1 MDASTDQPQ
10 IGRITV
16 DRATLSE
23 HGTELASLLGALDFD
38 VSTEAVPNDA
48 PTSGWRVLA
57 RSEYGVVL
65 GSPVGDGSRWWRI
78 AQVSPPRDGSRA
90 RMQVHPEPQ
99 ALRASRAERSRGLVL
114 RWPDITRSEPDLDHL
129 AVDVVNAGEH
139 RWRPDGDA
147 FGAIGFLARAGQES
161 GSGFLA
167 LTGDQA
173 PAFALDPGE
182 YVRVPVRLGSSQWL
196 DREPGRHE
204 VIATLMDLGVRTETP
219 LEVHLTAE
227 LIEQHRPPADRP
239 LPPAAEQRR
248 VMEERLATLRAL
260 LAANRHLGAV
270 LETVTTA
277 ASDTDALRGI
287 GELLDCPQDGA
298 MLVYNTSLR
307 RFGSESIDRLA
318 GEAEEL
324 ARELERTT
332 PDED

>member
-16 DRATLSE
+16 DRAALSE
-23 HGTELASLLGALDFD
+23 HGTELASLLGTLDLD
-38 VSTEAVPNDA
+38 LPTEAVPNDTP
-48 PTSGWRVLA
+48 PTGWRVLA
-57 RSEYGVVL
+57 RLEYAVVL
-65 GSPVGDGSRWWRI
+65 GSPVADGSRWWRI

-99 ALRASRAERSRGLVL
+99 PLRASRAERSRGLVL
-114 RWPDITRSEPDLDHL
+114 RWPDVTRSEPDLDHL

-227 LIEQHRPPADRP
+227 LIEQHRPPTGPP

-260 LAANRHLGAV
+260 LAANRQLGAV

-324 ARELERTT
+324 ALELERTT